1 MGGVHSKTFMRFL
14 SAFKG
19 SSETLMLDGK
29 TEALTTK
36 QIQQRTGLN
45 RAATFRIIRH
55 GLKIGIIGK
64 TGKTKSAKYYL
75 KWPETVKSPKPSK
88 TLWETF
94 ALQAWINQN
103 MDKIRKFGELPDW
116 FMAVRE
122 ALLAFDAKERAKL
135 RTNAFTVRVD
145 AVRQLNRE
153 IGFADSLAA
162 QHALHPAPLDE
173 TALAWKEREDKRI
186 LSQIRKRGTNVFP

>member
-1 MGGVHSKTFMRFL
+1 MGGVHVETLTRFL

-19 SSETLMLDGK
+19 SLLLGGR

-36 QIQQRTGLN
+36 DIQQRTGLN
-45 RAATFRIIRH
+45 RTVTFRVIRH

-94 ALQAWINQN
+94 AMQAWLKQN
-103 MDKIRKFGELPDW
+103 IEKIRKFAELPDW
-116 FMAVRE
+116 FMEIRE
-122 ALLAFDAKERAKL
+122 ALLAFDARERGKIH
-135 RTNAFTVRVD
+135 TNAFAVQVD
-145 AVRQLNRE
+145 AVRQLKRE
-153 IGFADSLAA
+153 IGFADKLAV
-162 QHALHPAPLDE
+162 QHALHPAPLDDA
-173 TALAWKEREDKRI
+173 TLAWKEEEDFRI
-186 LSQIRKRGTNVFP
+186 LKWIRENDKNVFP